1 MSLEVMWPL
10 LIIISV
16 GKPEVATRYS
26 LVTSFKEL
34 MRPCILYVAEN

>member
-16 GKPEVATRYS
+16 GKPEVATLLAR
-26 LVTSFKEL
+26 VTSFKEL